1 MRESFPDQLGGG
13 CEKIGCWL
21 AEIYNRAV
29 VSRLTAEIL
38 VQPVVKVV
46 GACHFLH
53 NIRSEALNH
62 SDVDDGCFHI
72 GVFDH
77 PAGPKAAGSVV
88 IVARLY
94 IWIMGVTVLRF

>member
-38 VQPVVKVV
+38 VRPVVKVV
-46 GACHFLH
+46 GACYFLH
-53 NIRSEALNH
+53 NIRSA
-62 SDVDDGCFHI
+62 
-72 GVFDH
+72 
-77 PAGPKAAGSVV
+77 
-88 IVARLY
+88 ARLRTIRRIIRPRLLSAPY
-94 IWIMGVTVLRF
+94 TIIDAVAH